1 MWIFIF
7 KANPQGSSSVTQN
20 GHGDNND
27 EHTSNGAPEKEAVD
41 IKDVE
46 LTLLPSYLHEQE
58 SVNVIDNTDL
68 LQSISKPN
76 PQLSPPKRPPRSNHS
91 PEGNYANFMI
101 SYITYPTINNPQ
113 CSILGMQVCT
123 YVGIYRVGMYENL
136 LFRKQKTTIPRI
148 QG

>member
-1 MWIFIF
+1 MIWIFIF

-20 GHGDNND
+20 GHGENND

-91 PEGNYANFMI
+91 PEGNYANF
-101 SYITYPTINNPQ
+101 
-113 CSILGMQVCT
+113 IL
-123 YVGIYRVGMYENL
+123 YYY
-136 LFRKQKTTIPRI
+136 
-148 QG
+148 